1 MNKERYQLW
10 KRFVS
15 LILTICLTVGL
26 GTSQLAVVAYASTEL
41 PNENLGNGASEGTA
55 YAWIGPRG
63 GTGESPS
70 GNSYRFDLC
79 GLQAGQTGYSKSGMK
94 TTFDWQGYTT
104 YIQVE
109 GGAKY
114 KANGSANGA
123 VEDLTNM
130 GIELKIA
137 LSPSPDNKY
146 VFVDYYVYDK
156 TGQGGAQGRTV
167 KLGTGTDV
175 MIGGSKEDDDAT
187 IYKNNRGFH
196 MVNQYVKTTFDCITN
211 DSSLGVT
218 PTTTRWIGNY
228 KFWGENVFNEGGGDS
243 LSSDDSGMAYSW
255 HFQLHPYETV
265 HKRVAFA
272 IRDTSYYVS
281 ASGVDSNAADGTYSS
296 PFKTIGYAMEQI
308 GNKKGYI
315 YIMDYPEITAPITVS
330 GSSKDIT
337 IASTDYDRNG
347 NPTNENADY
356 IKTLKRAGSYT
367 GPIFNVTG
375 ATLKLTDLVLDGN
388 GKLSGDSLVSA
399 TSGRIEINS
408 GAQLKNCHGN
418 SSSQGSALSVT
429 GSATLSMNYG
439 KVSGNL
445 SEGKGAV
452 YFNST
457 GRFDVLNDV
466 MVEDNTTP
474 SGAKSNI
481 YLETGRTIT
490 VTGDLNASRIGV
502 TTAGQ
507 PAASPGGISTEAG
520 QEIKIAS
527 PLAGS
532 GVDTAPSPFADNFFA
547 DQAKADGTGL
557 YVAVGTK
564 NLSGAGAGN
573 DKNAVIK
580 RNGLQISFVV
590 KDAQT
595 GGSISGVA
603 PIPPISKGSGEPV
616 DIAPGPDITGYELS
630 GVVIEQGTPPSLT
643 ANLTPGADF
652 GRITG
657 TMPNQD
663 VAVSYEYQKIGSQI
677 IFNSNGGTPEPET
690 LVGTAGNPVNSLL
703 PTTTR
708 YGYIFKGWSSVN
720 DWDNPQ
726 FIDRLPAVYPE
737 LPVTYYAIFE
747 ADPNVKF
754 NYTVEHSN
762 ASGDIMFETNTLDS
776 AYSVEEPIL
785 EEKKTVRGYTW
796 SLDDS
801 STTPSEYN
809 FSGTSVP
816 IGQFNSAGT
825 FNGKMPGQD
834 ATIRY
839 GYKVRYDDPDARSLF
854 EVQHKTNN
862 GTTVSADQSGL
873 YYPENEITAQPAQ
886 VYGYQCTGYR
896 FELGDQAGE
905 LADGLVNGVRGD
917 FDESLVFN
925 GIMPNQPVRLVYLYE
940 SSIQGYEITVK
951 YEDNGTADSR
961 LTDIIPPEN
970 SGPYEA
976 DSNVQGVYREQYG
989 YSLEAHTVSP
999 ADAQIQFNSND
1010 WSGIMPNDN
1019 VTIKYKHDRIPAL
1032 WGDITYEPG
1041 ENGTLQGG
1049 SDVSQDVQALSGGS
1063 FKASVLLN
1071 DGTSEG
1077 QVQSYTL
1084 AVIKERRLMP
1094 QTQPVNGYYRFGG
1107 WFIDTDGNGNLDNG
1121 ETILPQDY
1129 QFTAPATITA
1139 YFEEN
1144 PDAWININ
1152 FAAGSHGSI
1161 DAGEPLTLRTT
1172 FDKKWGD
1179 ITSSLPAYTPEV
1191 NYLVDDWY
1199 VQGEPVDDDMSLVNG
1214 QTYTIQFYP
1223 DPAIFGTEV
1232 KDPEPAAGLNSQG
1245 KGRVTVFGTTQGYK
1259 YILTDLDGKVLEVN
1273 KGNLLTSRT
1282 VFDGLYPGMR
1292 YLVYEATGQ
1301 TKVQAGAMIGS
1312 AEGTLSSGVEVL
1324 TPVVDTNYKILYDE
1338 EDEGKTRL
1346 IIRPADALSDY
1357 AVLDDSGRVVT
1368 TPETGAGGWQS
1379 VSGNPGSVSFSGL
1392 DYNKEYTVVARP
1404 KGQSSITAESCREN
1418 GSVITTDPGGDLE
1431 LPSYIIETLNG
1442 EVVSAGDEPVGEGR
1456 YEETHKGDLVKI
1468 KAEAVNDENRRF
1480 SHWRFIIGSVEGVG
1494 DKINTREASFTMP
1507 DTNLVLE
1514 AVYERA
1520 ATPSNAT
1527 VVDEVRG
1534 GSREELALD
1543 PGEIPD
1549 LEDELT
1555 TDADRELLDVN
1566 HADVTYKVVYRKNSV
1581 RASES
1586 NAIKTGGSYDMD
1598 HEAAYKAAWGLDVS
1612 IERYVNGR
1620 KVNRASASEASFK
1633 TYVQLGRQDVD
1644 MMDYQLYEI
1653 SGDEDTEIMVS
1664 LVPMDYEPEETGGLF
1679 TFTAT
1684 EGRRYIMV
1692 YNCAYRVYFLNNTA
1706 PDLYRYWFKVR
1717 REESPE
1723 DSYYESEFGGLEEQ
1737 LDYFISPTGAEYS
1750 YLGWSYREDRFRE
1763 FEPDRKIKRKTYVYA
1778 YYEDNEKELDDIR
1791 KELEEAIRAAIGIS
1805 DDHFLKLNESKKLK
1819 EYIEAA
1825 LEVLDREEPKATI
1838 DQLVEALSELKDK
1851 TAPYKELLDGR
1862 YDHYDDLQES
1872 GNKGGSKGGGGGGGG
1887 GGGSSKKT
1895 PFTGTAPLSYR
1906 IGTNGNWE
1914 ESVGPSGEKQ
1924 MSFVLNG
1931 GMRLNDMWARLT
1943 YPEGARPE
1951 DSGWYY
1957 FDEKGIM
1964 QSGWIC
1970 DKAGNWYYCNT
1981 ETELPYGKMVTGW
1994 RLDTADNNWYY
2005 LDPVSGA
2012 MALGWR
2018 NIDGKWYYFSPVGA
2032 GVYAYDPV
2040 RQRWTYGGGAGRPLG
2055 AMYQNEVTPD
2065 GYRTGA
2071 DGAWIQ

>member
-1 MNKERYQLW
+1 MNKELYQIW

-15 LILTICLTVGL
+15 LILTICLIVGL
-26 GTSQLAVVAYASTEL
+26 GSSHLAMVAYASTEL

-63 GTGESPS
+63 GTGENPS

-79 GLQAGQTGYSKSGMK
+79 GLQAGQTGYSTSGIK
-94 TTFDWQGYTT
+94 TSYSWQGYAT
-104 YIQVE
+104 YIQVDN
-109 GGAKY
+109 GTKY
-114 KANGSANGA
+114 KANGNANGA

-137 LSPSPDNKY
+137 LSSSPDNKY

-156 TGQGGAQGRTV
+156 TGQGGTTGRSV

-175 MIGGSKEDDDAT
+175 MIGGSREDDYAT
-187 IYKNNRGFH
+187 VYKNNRGFH

-218 PTTTRWIGNY
+218 PPTTRWIGHY
-228 KFWGENVFNEGGGDS
+228 SSWGGNVFNEGGGDS
-243 LSSDDSGMAYSW
+243 LSGTDSGMAYSW
-255 HFQLHPYETV
+255 HFQLHPYEMV

-281 ASGVDSNAADGTYSS
+281 ESGVDSTAADGTYSS
-296 PFKTIGYAMEQI
+296 PFKTIEYAMGQI

-315 YIMDYPEITAPITVS
+315 YIMDYPDITAPITVS

-347 NPTNENADY
+347 NPTNEDADY
-356 IKTLKRAGSYT
+356 IKTLRRAGSYT
-367 GPIFNVTG
+367 GPIFDVTG

-388 GKLSGDSLVSA
+388 GNVSSNPLVSA
-399 TSGRIEINS
+399 GSGRIEINS
-408 GAQLKNCHGN
+408 GAELRNCHGD
-418 SSSQGSALSVT
+418 SASQGSALNVT
-429 GSATLSMNYG
+429 GSAALSMNYG

-466 MVEDNTTP
+466 MIEDNATS
-474 SGAKSNI
+474 SGAKANI

-502 TTAGQ
+502 TTARQ
-507 PAASPGGISTEAG
+507 PAASPGGISTETG
-520 QEIKIAS
+520 QEIKIAV
-527 PLAGS
+527 PLSGS

-547 DQAKADGTGL
+547 DQAKADGTGV
-557 YVAVGTK
+557 YVSVGTR
-564 NLSGAGAGN
+564 NLPGAGTGN

-595 GGSISGVA
+595 GGSIPGVT
-603 PIPPISKGSGEPV
+603 PIPPVSKGSGEPV
-616 DIAPGPDITGYELS
+616 DIAPGPAITGYELS
-630 GVVIEQGTPPSLT
+630 NVVIEQGTPPSLT
-643 ANLTPGADF
+643 ADLTPGSADF

-663 VAVSYEYQKIGSQI
+663 VAVNYEYQKVGSQI

-737 LPVTYYAIFE
+737 TPVTYYAIFE
-747 ADPNVKF
+747 ADPSVKF

-762 ASGDIMFETNTLDS
+762 VSGDIMFDTNTLDS
-776 AYSVEEPIL
+776 AYSVEAPIL
-785 EEKKTVRGYTW
+785 EEKKTVRGYDW
-796 SLDDS
+796 SRDDS

-816 IGQFNSAGT
+816 IGQFDGAGT

-839 GYKVRYDDPDARSLF
+839 SYKVRYDDPNARSLF
-854 EVQHKTNN
+854 EVLHETNN
-862 GTTVSADQSGL
+862 GTTVSAAQPGL

-886 VYGYQCTGYR
+886 VYGYQCIGYR
-896 FELGDQAGE
+896 FDLGDEAGE

-917 FDESLVFN
+917 FDESLMFS

-940 SSIQGYEITVK
+940 SSIQGYGITVK

-961 LTDIIPPEN
+961 LKDIIPPEN
-970 SGPYEA
+970 SGPYAA
-976 DSNVQGVYREQYG
+976 DSDVQGVYREQYG
-989 YSLEAHTVSP
+989 YSLESHTVRP
-999 ADAQIQFNSND
+999 ADSQIQFGGND
-1010 WSGIMPNDN
+1010 WSGIMPNDE
-1019 VTIKYKHDRIPAL
+1019 VTITYKHDRIPAL
-1032 WGDITYEPG
+1032 WGDITYKPG
-1041 ENGTLQGG
+1041 ANGTLQGG
-1049 SDVSQDVQALSGGS
+1049 SSISQDVQALSGGR
-1063 FKASVLLN
+1063 FKASVLLD
-1071 DGTSEG
+1071 DGSSAG
-1077 QVQSYTL
+1077 QEQSYTL
-1084 AVIKERRLMP
+1084 AAIKERRLMP
-1094 QTQPVNGYYRFGG
+1094 ETRPVNNYYRFGG
-1107 WFIDTDGNGNLDNG
+1107 WFIDTDGNGILDNG

-1129 QFTAPATITA
+1129 RFAASATITA

-1144 PDAWININ
+1144 PDAWINIS

-1161 DAGEPLTLRTT
+1161 DAGQPLTLRTT

-1179 ITSSLPAYTPEV
+1179 ITASLPSYTPEV

-1199 VQGEPVDDDMSLVNG
+1199 VQGEPVDGDMDLVNG

-1232 KDPEPAAGLNSQG
+1232 TDPEPAAGLNSQG
-1245 KGRVTVFGTTQGYK
+1245 KGRITVFGTTQGYK
-1259 YILTDLDGKVLEVN
+1259 YILTDLDGKVLAVN
-1273 KGNLLTSRT
+1273 KGNILTSRT
-1282 VFDGLYPGMR
+1282 VFDNLYPGMR

-1301 TKVQAGAMIGS
+1301 TTVQTGNMIGDV
-1312 AEGTLSSGVEVL
+1312 EGTLSNGVEVL

-1346 IIRPADALSDY
+1346 IIRPADPASDY
-1357 AVLDDSGRVVT
+1357 AVLDSSGHVVT
-1368 TPETGAGGWQS
+1368 TPQTGAGGWQGG
-1379 VSGNPGSVSFSGL
+1379 SGNPGSVSFGGL

-1404 KGQSSITAESCREN
+1404 KGLSAVTAESCLED

-1431 LPSYIIETLNG
+1431 LPAYIIETLNG
-1442 EVVSAGDEPVGEGR
+1442 EVVSVGDEAVGEER
-1456 YEETHKGDLVKI
+1456 YEEAHKGDLVKI
-1468 KAEAVNDENRRF
+1468 KAEAVNDENRPF
-1480 SHWRFIIGSVEGVG
+1480 SHWKFIIGSVEGMENR
-1494 DKINTREASFTMP
+1494 INSREASFTMP
-1507 DTNLVLE
+1507 DTNLVLT

-1543 PGEIPD
+1543 PGEIPI

-1586 NAIKTGGSYDMD
+1586 NAIKMGGSYDTD
-1598 HEAAYKAAWGLDVS
+1598 HEASYKAAWGLDVS

-1620 KVNRASASEASFK
+1620 KVNRASASEASFN

-1653 SGDEDTEIMVS
+1653 SGDPDTEMVVS

-1692 YNCAYRVYFLNNTA
+1692 YNRAYRVYFLNNTA
-1706 PDLYRYWFKVR
+1706 PDIYRYWFKVR
-1717 REESPE
+1717 REESPA
-1723 DSYYESEFGGLEEQ
+1723 DSYYESEYGGLEAQ
-1737 LDYFISPTGAEYS
+1737 LDYFISPAGAEYS
-1750 YLGWSYREDRFRE
+1750 YLGWSYRQDRYRE
-1763 FEPDRKIKRKTYVYA
+1763 FEPDRKITRKTYVYA
-1778 YYEDNEKELDDIR
+1778 YYDNNEKELDDVR
-1791 KELEEAIRAAIGIS
+1791 RELEEAIRESIGIS
-1805 DDHFLKLNESKKLK
+1805 DDHFLKQGESKKLK

-1838 DQLVEALSELKDK
+1838 GQLEEALRELKDR

-1887 GGGSSKKT
+1887 SKRA
-1895 PFTGTAPLSYR
+1895 PFAGTAPLNYQ
-1906 IGTNGNWE
+1906 IGTNGNWV
-1914 ESVGPSGEKQ
+1914 ESTGPSGERQ
-1924 MSFVLNG
+1924 LSFVLNG
-1931 GMRLNDMWARLT
+1931 GTRLSGMWAKLY
-1943 YPEGARPE
+1943 YPEGAGQE

-1957 FDEKGIM
+1957 FDDKGIM
-1964 QSGWIC
+1964 QTGWIR
-1970 DKAGNWYYCNT
+1970 DMAGNWYYCNT
-1981 ETELPYGKMVTGW
+1981 ETELPYGKMMTGW
-1994 RLDTADNNWYY
+1994 RLDTGDGNWYY
-2005 LDPVSGA
+2005 LDPASGV
-2012 MALGWR
+2012 MAQGWR
-2018 NIDGKWYYFSPVGA
+2018 KIDGKWYYFSPVGA

-2055 AMYQNEVTPD
+2055 AMYKNEITPD
-2065 GYRTGA
+2065 GYRTDA
-2071 DGAWIQ
+2071 DGVWIQ